1 MWSGLG
7 VAADQGKPSTVP
19 GDRGLISHWLTW
31 STGPPYSVLSLVT
44 ETGECA
50 NWETEAREGA
60 EIKLAAAG
68 KSEGRGASQLI
79 PRRPG
84 DFCY

>member
-1 MWSGLG
+1 MLELIKVSLQLFQET
-7 VAADQGKPSTVP
+7 VALSATGS
-19 GDRGLISHWLTW
+19 R
-31 STGPPYSVLSLVT
+31 STGPHYSVLSLVT